1 LQYHVLLEDET
12 QSIKNSPNRCKLRE
26 NTPKI
31 AYNQMFEVATTCSVE
46 NCMTVD
52 AKNPLS

>member
-1 LQYHVLLEDET
+1 MKLKALKTLQ
-12 QSIKNSPNRCKLRE
+12 IGGNSE